1 MHSIELLLDEAADS
15 AVRAD
20 WALLIE
26 AGLPS
31 QGRHRGFSNA
41 PHVTLLA
48 SAGFGDGHDE
58 RLRQAMELLPV
69 PFTFSGLL
77 VFGRPPRG
85 LVLARAIIV
94 TDEILRLHR
103 AVYDVVASED
113 DTGADADP
121 GPHSRPGAWTPHVTL
136 ASRLTP
142 GELARA
148 VELVS
153 ARDAPDGSLRRGRRW
168 DPEAGAIVALDG

>member
-1 MHSIELLLDEAADS
+1 MHSIELLLDDTTDS
-15 AVRAD
+15 SIRAD
-20 WALLIE
+20 WAVLIE
-26 AGLPS
+26 ADLPS
-31 QGRHRGFSNA
+31 QGRHRGASNA

-48 SAGFGDGHDE
+48 SAGFGDLHDE
-58 RLRQAMELLPV
+58 RLRVAMAALPV
-69 PFTFSGLL
+69 PSRFSGLL

-85 LVLARAIIV
+85 LVLARGIVV

-103 AVYDVVASED
+103 AVHEVVASTD
-113 DTGADADP
+113 DGIDA
-121 GPHSRPGAWTPHVTL
+121 HSRPGAWTPHVTL

-153 ARDAPDGSLRRGRRW
+153 ARTAPDGTLRHGRRW
-168 DPEAGAIVALDG
+168 DPTAGDIVGLSG